1 MSWLLPG
8 CLSSPEQTKIYILV
22 IAIIILFIVILVAI
36 ATTSSPGTGRSP
48 GATFTLFLYGFQ
60 LLKTWSI
67 FWSDTN
73 HTNQEELYSTLFGQK
88 VAVFS
93 GRHS

>member
-8 CLSSPEQTKIYILV
+8 CLSSPEQTKNYILV

-67 FWSDTN
+67 VWSDTD
-73 HTNQEELYSTLFGQK
+73 QEEFHATLFGQK